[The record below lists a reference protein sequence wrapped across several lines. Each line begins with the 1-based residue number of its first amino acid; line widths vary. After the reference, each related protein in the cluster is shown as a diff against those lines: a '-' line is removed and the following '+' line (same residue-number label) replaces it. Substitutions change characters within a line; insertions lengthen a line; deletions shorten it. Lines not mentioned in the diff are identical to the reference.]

1 MNHQSGV
8 SIPFIAGQ
16 WSLQFDAEALLKR
29 LRHVS
34 IPFIAG
40 QWSLHRDR
48 AQARARQEAG
58 FNPLHCGAVVASEA
72 WAQKAEA
79 DRDVS
84 IPFIAGQ
91 WSLLRLVW
99 GYPFELN
106 LFQSP
111 SLRGSGRFGMAQ
123 PGRVLSRLRFNP
135 LHCGAVVASG
145 PRPIQIGSGGEGF
158 NPLHCGAVVA
168 SPPSCGGGAARRG
181 VSIPFIAGQWSLLGG
196 AAAGTLAVAMF
207 QSPSLRG
214 SGRFTATTSPWRCCL
229 SRFQSPSLRG
239 SGRFIAPKTAFQR

>member
-1 MNHQSGV
+1 MFQSPSLRGSGRFSPDPDWIGRGGPRPPFQSPSLRGSGRFPPEHGWIRFLEVFQSPSLRGSGRFARSPQGGGQGAEGV
-8 SIPFIAGQ
+8 SNPFIAGQ
-16 WSLQFDAEALLKR
+16 WSLRAM
-29 LRHVS
+29 
-34 IPFIAG
+34 
-40 QWSLHRDR
+40 SLY
-48 AQARARQEAG
+48 
-58 FNPLHCGAVVASEA
+58 VANY
-72 WAQKAEA
+72 QL
-79 DRDVS
+79 
-84 IPFIAGQ
+84 G
-91 WSLLRLVW
+91 
-99 GYPFELN
+99 
-106 LFQSP
+106 FQSP